1 MNFIT
6 ILMATIQYNEWK
18 AESKSMSHPAS
29 SSPSCLLLRFRKNL
43 CHGVVI
49 AEERWRARVRA
60 RKRVRE
66 FAEEDRV

>member
-1 MNFIT
+1 MGS
-6 ILMATIQYNEWK
+6 E
-18 AESKSMSHPAS
+18 SMSHPAS

-60 RKRVRE
+60 RRRVRD
-66 FAEEDRV
+66 FVDEDRV